1 MRRGTISH
9 RPRTVNPDRFHV
21 HRLSSRVSDQPR
33 LVLDAVLAAVRP
45 LVRLLVR
52 HGVTYPAFA
61 AALKRVFLDAA
72 RAELAA
78 KDMPQTDSAVTLLSG
93 VHRRDVRQLARLTPA
108 AKPPASAEP
117 LSLAAQV
124 VARWMAARPR
134 RGAASRAHA
143 ALLTRAD
150 FDALVAG
157 VSSDV
162 RPRAMLDELVRLGV
176 AREGE
181 SGIELLADGFA
192 PRQGFAE
199 TASLLAANLAD
210 HAATA
215 AQNLQGDANFLEQ
228 AVFVDQISAASA
240 AQLQAVAVQ
249 AWREAF
255 RSVMGEAQ
263 ARFNADASLPEPERS
278 HRARFGVYFHA
289 AEAAEQ
295 LPAATRRRSRSIG
308 G

>member
-1 MRRGTISH
+1 M
-9 RPRTVNPDRFHV
+9 
-21 HRLSSRVSDQPR
+21 SDQPR

-78 KDMPQTDSAVTLLSG
+78 KEMPQTDSAVTLLSG
-93 VHRRDVRQLARLTPA
+93 VHRRDVRQLARPA
-108 AKPPASAEP
+108 AAARAPASEP

-134 RGAASRAHA
+134 RGAASRGHA
-143 ALLTRAD
+143 ALLTRAE
-150 FDALVAG
+150 FDAVVGG

-181 SGIELLADGFA
+181 AGIELLAEGFA

-210 HAATA
+210 HAAA
-215 AQNLQGDANFLEQ
+215 AGQNLQGDTNFLEQ
-228 AVFVDQISAASA
+228 AVFVDEISAASV

-263 ARFNADASLPEPERS
+263 ARFDADASLAEPERRY
-278 HRARFGVYFHA
+278 RARFGVYFYA
-289 AEAAEQ
+289 AEATAAAEQ
-295 LPAATRRRSRSIG
+295 VSAATRRRSPSNG